1 MKAIAGQPAR
11 RTRGARRRRLLAPQ
25 WLVFMTT
32 LVLAKGVV
40 VLGLVL
46 LMRTGLVSFGQGLYF
61 GLGAYAA
68 ALLSHHFR
76 IADAAAML
84 LAGARRGRRG
94 RGAARPAARHYREIF
109 FAMLSLA
116 FSMILY
122 GLLVK
127 SAALGSTDGFN
138 LQART
143 FPAWRSRRESSGASS
158 SPPGRS
164 ASWSRRSLVHRL
176 LGGHWGRLST
186 AVRDN
191 ELRVAY
197 LGASVYRV
205 VYVNYLIAGA
215 LAGLG
220 GALVA
225 LAVGHVDPETAY
237 WTTSGEFVF
246 IAILGGTQ
254 SIAAPFL
261 AAAIFE
267 ALRTVASQYAPNVWQ
282 MSLGLAHAG
291 HHHVPA
297 RRPVV
302 AGAAPEGR
310 MSAARGARAAQELR
324 RRHRGGRHQ
333 PVVRRRH
340 GREPDRRQRRRQDH
354 LPQHGHRLSQARQRP
369 HHFRGPRHRR
379 AESAPDHATRH
390 LRARSRSR
398 SCSRR
403 SACTTTC

>member
-1 MKAIAGQPAR
+1 MKAIAA
-11 RTRGARRRRLLAPQ
+11 AALAFAALIAVALLAPQ
-25 WLVFMTT
+25 WLVFMSM
-32 LVLAKGVV
+32 LVLAKGAV
-40 VLGLVL
+40 VLGLVV

-61 GLGAYAA
+61 GIGAYAA
-68 ALLSHHFR
+68 ALLSHHLR

-84 LAGARRGRRG
+84 LAGAV
-94 RGAARPAARHYREIF
+94 AAGVVAALLGLLLANYREIF

-127 SAALGSTDGFN
+127 SAALGSTDGLH

-143 FPAWRSRRESSGASS
+143 LFGIALASGTERRIFLIAGAICVVI
-158 SPPGRS
+158 
-164 ASWSRRSLVHRL
+164 AALAVHRM
-176 LGGHWGRLST
+176 LGGHWGRLAT

-197 LGASVYRV
+197 LGASPFRV

-225 LAVGHVDPETAY
+225 LAVGHVDPDTAY

-254 SIAAPFL
+254 SIAAPFV

-282 MSLGLAHAG
+282 MSLGLGMLAIIMFLPAG
-291 HHHVPA
+291 LWSLA
-297 RRPVV
+297 R
-302 AGAAPEGR
+302 
-310 MSAARGARAAQELR
+310 
-324 RRHRGGRHQ
+324 
-333 PVVRRRH
+333 
-340 GREPDRRQRRRQDH
+340 
-354 LPQHGHRLSQARQRP
+354 
-369 HHFRGPRHRR
+369 
-379 AESAPDHATRH
+379 
-390 LRARSRSR
+390 
-398 SCSRR
+398 RR
-403 SACTTTC
+403 SAA